1 MKTESVMKIA
11 VLVKEVPDTWGDRR
25 IDPATKRVDRKGEV
39 VIDEI
44 NEKAVEAALL
54 VKEANAGSQVTVVT
68 MGPSSSLDAIRKSL
82 AMGADNGIH
91 IIDDGL
97 VGSDA
102 VQTSAAIAAALGP
115 RGFDLI
121 IAGNESTDGRTAA
134 VPAMLAER
142 LGLAQLTF
150 LRTLNVS
157 ADTVTGERMT
167 DDGHVDVRAPLPAVV
182 SVTEQIAEARYPNFK
197 GIMAA
202 KKKPVESLGLGD
214 LGIPAD
220 EAGAAH
226 SWSVVEDVASRPVR
240 SGGTIIKD
248 DGTGGTQVADFLA
261 AAKLI

>member
-1 MKTESVMKIA
+1 MKIA

-25 IDPATKRVDRKGEV
+25 IDPATKRVDRDGEV

-54 VKEANAGSQVTVVT
+54 VKEANSGSEVTVVT
-68 MGPSSSLDAIRKSL
+68 MGPANAQDAIRKSL

-91 IIDDGL
+91 LIDDGL
-97 VGSDA
+97 AGSDA
-102 VQTSAAIAAALGP
+102 LQTSAALAAAIGG
-115 RGFDLI
+115 RGFDLV

-150 LRTLNVS
+150 LRTLSVTAGVVS
-157 ADTVTGERMT
+157 GERMT
-167 DDGHVDVRAPLPAVV
+167 DEGHVEVRASLPALV

-197 GIMAA
+197 GILAA
-202 KKKPVESLGLGD
+202 KKKPVEKLALAD
-214 LGIPAD
+214 LGIPAG
-220 EAGAAH
+220 ETGGEG
-226 SWSVVEDVASRPVR
+226 SWSVVETVTARPPR
-240 SGGTIIKD
+240 TGGTIVKD
-248 DGTGGTQVADFLA
+248 DGTGGTQIADFLA